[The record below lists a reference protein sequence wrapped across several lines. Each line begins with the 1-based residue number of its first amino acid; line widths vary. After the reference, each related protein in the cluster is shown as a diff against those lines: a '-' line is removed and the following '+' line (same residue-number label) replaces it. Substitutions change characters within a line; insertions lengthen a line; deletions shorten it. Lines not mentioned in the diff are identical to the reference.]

1 MNIRPLRLIFLSF
14 LLLPSLAFAAQVV
27 KVDIKPGLWEAQSKL
42 VGDSAQQVKSAQTE
56 QMIKAMEEMKS
67 RLASMPPEQRAM
79 MEEVMARQGMKFS
92 EEGLSLQN
100 DKVQVN
106 AEGAKIKQCIT
117 QAQLDKGFAPKTKDN
132 CENKLTQL
140 SKNKYSMEFVC
151 TGKEQATGKGEFE
164 VLSNKEYRGTM
175 HMTSLNNGKP
185 MTIDAEMHGQW
196 LGSDCGDIKPD
207 DMDD

>member
-79 MEEVMARQGMKFS
+79 ME
-92 EEGLSLQN
+92 
-100 DKVQVN
+100 
-106 AEGAKIKQCIT
+106 
-117 QAQLDKGFAPKTKDN
+117 
-132 CENKLTQL
+132 
-140 SKNKYSMEFVC
+140 
-151 TGKEQATGKGEFE
+151 
-164 VLSNKEYRGTM
+164 
-175 HMTSLNNGKP
+175 
-185 MTIDAEMHGQW
+185 
-196 LGSDCGDIKPD
+196 
-207 DMDD
+207 